1 MKKTSYSDIAERG
14 HCAEC
19 GSPISMAYKCEPD
32 IIYLTAGTMDEDS
45 IRGPLPK
52 VKEHIFLEEKARTWY
67 DLPEDDKL
75 AKYSRFSSVFQKK
88 IEAWRSVLTS
98 PGLG

>member
-1 MKKTSYSDIAERG
+1 MKKTSYSDIAERT

-19 GSPISMAYKCEPD
+19 GSPISMTYKCEPD
-32 IIYLTAGTMDEDS
+32 VVHLTAGTMDEDS

-52 VKEHIFLEEKARTWY
+52 VVEHIFLEEKARTWY
-67 DLPEDDKL
+67 DLPDDSKV
-75 AKYSRFSSVFQKK
+75 AKHARFSCTFQRK
-88 IEAWRSVLTS
+88 IEAWKEVLKS

>member
-1 MKKTSYSDIAERG
+1 
-14 HCAEC
+14 
-19 GSPISMAYKCEPD
+19 MAYKCEPD
-32 IIYLTAGTMDEDS
+32 IIYFTAGTMDEDS

-52 VKEHIFLEEKARTWY
+52 VKEHIFLEEKAKTWY
-67 DLPEDDKL
+67 DLPEDDKV
-75 AKYSRFSSVFQKK
+75 AKYSRFSSAFQKK